1 MGMAKVGTRARSRW
15 AWLRLG
21 LRLGVGGHG

>member
-1 MGMAKVGTRARSRW
+1 MGMAKVRTRARSRW

-21 LRLGVGGHG
+21 SELGVGGQS